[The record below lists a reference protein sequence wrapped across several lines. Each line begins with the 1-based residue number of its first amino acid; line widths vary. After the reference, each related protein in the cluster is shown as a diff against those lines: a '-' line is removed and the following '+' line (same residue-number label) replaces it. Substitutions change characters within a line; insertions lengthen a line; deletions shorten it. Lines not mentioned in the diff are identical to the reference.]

1 MKTTEQVKNAE
12 PLQSPEAGQAQM
24 VIGSMLRERRRTLG
38 LSMADVAKASELSI
52 GYISQLERDLSS
64 PSLTA
69 LMRIGEVLGMS
80 MDAFLRA
87 PSAGGHHF
95 PKSGRSPFRL
105 QKGGMLFDR
114 ISGEFPGHMVNA
126 LVVEIP
132 PHHLSSP
139 VTHAGEELVYVLE
152 GHVRYTL
159 GGKRFQLSEGDSV
172 HLPSSTPHCW
182 ENPFDAP
189 ARVLWVGTAP
199 IFGPDLNEHGET
211 NDLHTHGSPTG
222 QSIPKGIKS

>member
-1 MKTTEQVKNAE
+1 MKTASSPHLIEEVPAGE
-12 PLQSPEAGQAQM
+12 ADAAPL
-24 VIGSMLRERRRTLG
+24 VIGARLRERRRALG
-38 LSMADVAKASELSI
+38 LSIAEVASASELSI

-69 LMRIGEVLGMS
+69 LMRIGEVLGMG

-95 PKSGRSPFRL
+95 PKSARSPFSL
-105 QKGGMLFDR
+105 QKGGMVFDR
-114 ISGEFPGHMVNA
+114 ISGEFPGHAVNA
-126 LVVEIP
+126 LVVDVP

-139 VTHAGEELVYVLE
+139 VTHAGEELVYVLA
-152 GHVRYTL
+152 GHLRYTL
-159 GGKRFQLSEGDSV
+159 GGKRFQLNEGDSV
-172 HLPSSTPHCW
+172 HLPSATPHCW

-199 IFGPDLNEHGET
+199 IFGPELKEHGET
-211 NDLHTHGSPTG
+211 NDLNTHGSPTG
-222 QSIPKGIKS
+222 QSIHKGMKQ